1 MQRFYVYVLLSKKD
15 RKFYIGFTNNLK
27 RRLSQHANG
36 EVVSTKQRRPLKL
49 IHYEYFI
56 NELDAK
62 AREVFLKSG
71 AGHTQLNN
79 ILKRTNEDRVPSVEI
94 SL

>member
-1 MQRFYVYVLLSKKD
+1 MQRFYVYVLLSIKD

-27 RRLSQHANG
+27 NRLSQHAKG
-36 EVVSTKQRRPLKL
+36 EVVSTRKRRPLKL

-71 AGHTQLNN
+71 AGHSQLNN
-79 ILKRTNEDRVPSVEI
+79 ILKRTGEVLFPKK
-94 SL
+94 